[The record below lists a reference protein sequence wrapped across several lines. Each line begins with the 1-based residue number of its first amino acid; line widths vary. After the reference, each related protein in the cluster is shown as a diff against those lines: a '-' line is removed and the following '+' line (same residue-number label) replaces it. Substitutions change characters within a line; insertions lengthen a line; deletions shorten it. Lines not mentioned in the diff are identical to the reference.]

1 MGILGGQWKEPPA
14 QADIDMEWKVLR
26 EDLGSQVSQRELD
39 RYERIDREAWQAGTR
54 LLYVP
59 TFYAWGKV

>member
-1 MGILGGQWKEPPA
+1 
-14 QADIDMEWKVLR
+14 MEWKVLR

-39 RYERIDREAWQAGTR
+39 RYERIDRVAWQAGTR
-54 LLYVP
+54 MLFVP